1 MSEQAMASL
10 DEIATATGR
19 RVPDIESEALQI
31 GVERSVEDISHYTAP
46 DLRVWEPRK
55 YSVHAPLLPQYLD
68 ELC

>member
-1 MSEQAMASL
+1 MSEQAMVSL

-46 DLRVWEPRK
+46 DLRVWEP
-55 YSVHAPLLPQYLD
+55 SVALAK
-68 ELC
+68 

>member
-1 MSEQAMASL
+1 MSEQAMVSL

-46 DLRVWEPRK
+46 DLRVWEP
-55 YSVHAPLLPQYLD
+55 SVA
-68 ELC
+68 